1 MKVLAIA
8 SVVELVDT
16 PALGAGSERSAGS
29 SPVRGTLSQNHE
41 NWIYVTESFVYIFRD
56 ETKCSSNIVC

>member
-29 SPVRGTLSQNHE
+29 SPVRGTLSQ
-41 NWIYVTESFVYIFRD
+41 TERYLPCRNGQAFQKFGQGRTIPVWS
-56 ETKCSSNIVC
+56 